1 MNARAEAVAE
11 LEQRIGHQ
19 FKDREILERA
29 LTHAS
34 VGDRN
39 PKERTNERLE
49 FLGDRVL
56 NLIIADELMRRSP
69 DAPEGD
75 LTKAFHKLI
84 NVESCAEVGEQLGLG
99 HALRFGGG
107 AGKLGMRRNMRV
119 IGDACEALIAALY
132 RDAGFD
138 FTRDRV
144 LRLWEPQFARLG
156 APEKRDAKSLLNE
169 WALRESGG
177 TPEYRVLSQEGPA
190 HEPVFRV
197 EVFVRGF
204 EPSVAEAGSKKEAEK
219 LAAEALLKRQG
230 IAA

>member
-1 MNARAEAVAE
+1 MNSRDAAIAD
-11 LEQRIGHQ
+11 LERNIGHS
-19 FKDREILERA
+19 FADRELLERA

-39 PKERTNERLE
+39 PKIQTNERLE

-56 NLIIADELMRRSP
+56 NLIIADELMRRAP

-84 NVESCAEVGEQLGLG
+84 NVESCAEVGDQLGLG
-99 HALRFGGG
+99 EALRFGGG

-138 FTRDRV
+138 FTRACV
-144 LRLWEPQFARLG
+144 LRLWTDQFAKLG
-156 APEKRDAKSLLNE
+156 APERRDAKSLLNE
-169 WALRESGG
+169 WALREAGQA
-177 TPEYRVLSQEGPA
+177 PEYRILSQEGPA

-197 EVFVRGF
+197 EVFVPGV
-204 EPSVAEAGSKKEAEK
+204 EPFAAEAGSKREAEK
-219 LAAEALLKRQG
+219 LAAEGLLNRLG
-230 IAA
+230 HAS